1 MKKTLVLGA
10 SPNPERYAYA
20 AVKQLV
26 RYGHEVVA
34 IGNRAGEID
43 GIAIAK
49 DTPPLDDIH
58 TVSLYLSAAN
68 QPAYYDYILGINPR
82 RIIFNP
88 GTENP
93 ELSRLARER
102 GIETLP
108 ACTLVMLS
116 IGNY

>member
-58 TVSLYLSAAN
+58 TVSLYLSATN
-68 QPAYYDYILGINPR
+68 QHAYYDYTPGINR
-82 RIIFNP
+82 RLIFLNP
-88 GTENP
+88 GKKNP
-93 ELSRLARER
+93 DRWCLPRE
-102 GIETLP
+102 GGMEPLP